1 MDTISRFMTRDH
13 RVCDDLFT
21 AAENAAGK
29 SDWTACAQNF
39 RKFHDAMEHHFAM
52 EEQVL
57 FPAFEAQTGMTL
69 GPTQV
74 MRSEHVQMR
83 EVLKH
88 MADAVARQNA
98 DAYLGESE
106 TLLILMQQHNIKEES
121 VLYPMSEQALG
132 IRQVELIATMT
143 DLHKAA

>member
-39 RKFHDAMEHHFAM
+39 GKFHDAMEHHFAM

-83 EVLKH
+83 EALKR

-132 IRQVELIATMT
+132 IRQAELIATMT

>member
-1 MDTISRFMTRDH
+1 MNTISQFMTHDH
-13 RVCDDLFT
+13 HACDDLFA

-29 SDWTACAQNF
+29 KDWAACAEDF
-39 RKFHDAMEHHFAM
+39 KKFYDAMEHHFAM

-57 FPAFEAQTGMTL
+57 FPAFEEQTGMTM

-74 MRSEHVQMR
+74 MRSEHTQMR
-83 EVLKH
+83 EVLKR
-88 MADAVARQNA
+88 MAVAVAKQDA
-98 DAYLGESE
+98 EAYLGESE

-132 IRQVELIATMT
+132 VRQAELIATMT

>member
-1 MDTISRFMTRDH
+1 MDTISQFMTHDH
-13 RVCDDLFT
+13 HACDDLFA

-29 SDWTACAQNF
+29 PDWAACAENF
-39 RKFHDAMEHHFAM
+39 KKFYDAMEHHFVM

-57 FPAFEAQTGMTL
+57 FPAFEEQTGMTM

-83 EVLKH
+83 QVLKS
-88 MADAVARQNA
+88 MGEAVARK
-98 DAYLGESE
+98 DVEAYLGQSE

-132 IRQVELIATMT
+132 ARQAELIATMT
-143 DLHKAA
+143 HVHKAA